1 MVNGTMAWVKVLRW
15 PTLATADNK
24 LTTALCV
31 KPLHNSFNR
40 AVWLVEFIEMY
51 QILGVSYFVFYNHSV
66 RKGLGGLRYI
76 SVYTRLDPRWRRCSA
91 TMCSKAW
98 PLFSLGSCLSKAK

>member
-1 MVNGTMAWVKVLRW
+1 METDSSVNGTMAWVKVLRW
-15 PTLATADNK
+15 PTLAPADNK

-66 RKGLGGLRYI
+66 RNRLGGLRFFWLHFHR
-76 SVYTRLDPRWRRCSA
+76 VV
-91 TMCSKAW
+91 K
-98 PLFSLGSCLSKAK
+98 